1 MGRGR
6 VTLKRIENKINR
18 QVTFSKRRSGLLK
31 KAHEI
36 SVLCDA
42 DVALIVFSTKGKLC
56 EYSTD
61 SSMESILARYER
73 YSYAEMQLTST
84 HNESQGSWTLEHAK
98 LKARIEHL
106 QKSKRHL
113 MGEELDSLTLKEL
126 QSLELQLDN
135 ALKHVRVR
143 KNQLMLETISNL
155 QKKDKDM
162 QDQNN
167 ILSKQIK
174 EKEKEVAH
182 HETEPQ
188 ILASVPSFE
197 PQILASVPSFH
208 LGILNNCNTHHAGGD
223 GEVEEIPRQAQP
235 ITIMPPWMVQCMNK

>member
-36 SVLCDA
+36 SVLCEA

-61 SSMESILARYER
+61 SSYVMDRILERYER

-98 LKARIEHL
+98 LKARIELLH
-106 QKSKRHL
+106 KSKSHL
-113 MGEELDSLTLKEL
+113 NGRRTLISLTLKEL
-126 QSLELQLDN
+126 QSLEQQLHT
-135 ALKHVRVR
+135 ALKHVRLR
-143 KNQLMLETISNL
+143 K
-155 QKKDKDM
+155 
-162 QDQNN
+162 
-167 ILSKQIK
+167 IK
-174 EKEKEVAH
+174 EKEKEVARY
-182 HETEPQ
+182 EKEPQ
-188 ILASVPSFE
+188 THAV
-197 PQILASVPSFH
+197 VPSFH
-208 LGILNNCNTHHAGGD
+208 LGILNNCNTHQAGAD

-235 ITIMPPWMVQCMNK
+235 STIMPPWMVQHMNK